1 MSAESFDAMVARLE
15 RTIDEVERGLSG
27 ETLAS
32 ARGLVRAVLDVHR
45 AAVSDL
51 LASTRGAGIDLPREI
66 MRRPAVAWLLA
77 LHDLNPD
84 SIADRAREAVRD
96 ALDTARLGAS
106 VELTGVEEGVVRVRL
121 GGESP
126 DAVARL
132 RREVE
137 RAVLRLAPEAVLSF
151 EDPFAE
157 RASTAPDLLPAERLV
172 RRPVE
177 R

>member
-15 RTIDEVERGLSG
+15 RALDEVERGLSG
-27 ETLAS
+27 EPLAS
-32 ARGLVRAVLDVHR
+32 SRELVRAVLDVHR

-51 LASTRGAGIDLPREI
+51 LAGARGAGIELPREI
-66 MRRPAVAWLLA
+66 LRRPAVAWLLA
-77 LHDLNPD
+77 LHDLTPD

-96 ALDTARLGAS
+96 ALDTAREGAS
-106 VELTGVEEGVVRVRL
+106 AELVSAEEGEVRVRL

-132 RREVE
+132 RRDVE

-157 RASTAPDLLPAERLV
+157 RDGQVAHLLPAERLV